1 MASSNDKPLIRKISY
16 RAHGLRAC
24 LFVLLAG
31 LGTAA
36 LAQPAPIVLDADSSE
51 FDRRNGHVVFTNVRV
66 EQGNIVVTADR
77 AESADIDFADSNWDL
92 SGDVKI
98 RTGMG
103 GIDSS
108 TARLAFRNHRL
119 VSATALGSPARFDRT
134 VTNGETRTVTGTA
147 RRIEYNATAGEV
159 ALTEQALM
167 RDGAREVSGGRLVY
181 RMLEDRLIA
190 STGQA
195 GDERVRIVI
204 EPPEDETPPA
214 DQGTEPR

>member
-1 MASSNDKPLIRKISY
+1 MASSNHKPLIYKNSY
-16 RAHGLRAC
+16 RGRGFRAC
-24 LFVLLAG
+24 LFALLVG
-31 LGTAA
+31 LGTTA

-51 FDRRNGHVVFTNVRV
+51 FDRRNGHVVFSKVRV

-77 AESADIDFADSNWDL
+77 AESADIDFADSNWEL
-92 SGDVKI
+92 SGDVRI
-98 RTGMG
+98 RTGTG
-103 GIDSS
+103 GIESS
-108 TARLAFRNHRL
+108 AARVTFRNHRL

-134 VTNGETRTVTGTA
+134 VTNGEARQVTGTA
-147 RRIEYNATAGEV
+147 RRIEYNATTGEI
-159 ALTEQALM
+159 ALTEQAVL

-204 EPPEDETPPA
+204 EPPEEETPPGEE
-214 DQGTEPR
+214 GTEPR